1 MEFNMNDILAAL
13 QSGQDP
19 QDIANSFADQLNAAI
34 RQKAESDKT
43 AAEKDEKVARLQEI
57 LDLFFAF
64 IEDYYPEIYDEDTLK
79 KLTAAELIEGMDEI
93 YDEVLKISPT
103 LDELERVLVEL
114 FTEKDTAKP
123 EPKVKEKINPISAFL
138 FENGLKS

>member
-43 AAEKDEKVARLQEI
+43 AAEKDEKVACFQEI
-57 LDLFFAF
+57 LDLFTAF

-79 KLTAAELIEGMDEI
+79 KFTAAELVDAMDEA
-93 YDEVLKISPT
+93 YDEILKMAPAF
-103 LDELERVLVEL
+103 DELERALAEL
-114 FTEKDTAKP
+114 LAEKDTAKP
-123 EPKVKEKINPISAFL
+123 KVKEKIDPISAFL

>member
-43 AAEKDEKVARLQEI
+43 AAEKDEKIACFQEI
-57 LDLFFAF
+57 LDLFTAF

-79 KLTAAELIEGMDEI
+79 KFTAAELVEGMDEA
-93 YDEVLKISPT
+93 YDEILKMAPAF
-103 LDELERVLVEL
+103 DELERALAEL
-114 FTEKDTAKP
+114 LAEKDTAKP
-123 EPKVKEKINPISAFL
+123 KAKEKIDPIGAFL

>member
-43 AAEKDEKVARLQEI
+43 AAAKDEKISCLQEI

-79 KLTAAELIEGMDEI
+79 KFAAAELVDAMDEA
-93 YDEVLKISPT
+93 YDEILKMAPAF
-103 LDELERVLVEL
+103 DELERALTEL
-114 FTEKDTAKP
+114 LAEKDTAKP
-123 EPKVKEKINPISAFL
+123 KDPISAFL

>member
-43 AAEKDEKVARLQEI
+43 AAEKDEKVACLQEI

-79 KLTAAELIEGMDEI
+79 KFTAAELVDAMDEA
-93 YDEVLKISPT
+93 YDEILKMAPAF
-103 LDELERVLVEL
+103 DELERALAEL
-114 FTEKDTAKP
+114 LAEKDAAKP
-123 EPKVKEKINPISAFL
+123 KAKVKEKIDPIGAFL

>member
-43 AAEKDEKVARLQEI
+43 ADEKIACLQEI

-79 KLTAAELIEGMDEI
+79 KFTAAELVDVMDEA
-93 YDEVLKISPT
+93 YDEILKMAPAF
-103 LDELERVLVEL
+103 DELERALAEL
-114 FTEKDTAKP
+114 LAEKDTAKP
-123 EPKVKEKINPISAFL
+123 KAKAKEKIDPIGAFL

>member
-43 AAEKDEKVARLQEI
+43 AAEKDEKVACFQEI
-57 LDLFFAF
+57 LDLFTAF

-79 KLTAAELIEGMDEI
+79 KFTAAELVDAMDEA
-93 YDEVLKISPT
+93 YDEILKMAPAF
-103 LDELERVLVEL
+103 DELERALAEL
-114 FTEKDTAKP
+114 LAEKDTAKP
-123 EPKVKEKINPISAFL
+123 KSKEKIDPISAFL

>member
-43 AAEKDEKVARLQEI
+43 AAEKDEKVACFQEI

-79 KLTAAELIEGMDEI
+79 KLTAAELVDAMDEA
-93 YDEVLKISPT
+93 YDEILKMAPAF
-103 LDELERVLVEL
+103 DELERALAEL
-114 FTEKDTAKP
+114 LTEKDTAKP
-123 EPKVKEKINPISAFL
+123 KSKEKIDPISAFL